1 MLVVVDRFNNKDV
14 LIHKTYESLYLKL
27 RKHIEYEL
35 KFFSQF
41 YTIKHDD
48 VLIIDEL
55 DMIKQVL
62 ELMTVTDVMLDYNLE
77 TYESIHEYYIS
88 NLLLLYKITDNH
100 DILLEVN
107 VLKEVQRIYK
117 KEVE

>member
-1 MLVVVDRFNNKDV
+1 MLVVVDRINSKDV

-27 RKHIEYEL
+27 RKNIEEEL

-41 YTIKHDD
+41 YVTRYDD
-48 VLIIDEL
+48 FLIIDEL
-55 DMIKQVL
+55 EMIKQLL

-77 TYESIHEYYIS
+77 TYESVHKYYIS

-100 DILLEVN
+100 DIFDSIN